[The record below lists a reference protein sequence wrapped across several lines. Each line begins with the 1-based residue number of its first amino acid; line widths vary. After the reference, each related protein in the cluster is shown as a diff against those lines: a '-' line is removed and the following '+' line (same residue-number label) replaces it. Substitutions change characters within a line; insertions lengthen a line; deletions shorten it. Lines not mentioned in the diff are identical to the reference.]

1 MTMTKSEQRRLR
13 ILLVIADPGQ
23 ARKLGCMLA
32 QAVDPSCEARAA
44 ATLRQATDALSAEA
58 FDAVLLNLSLSDSQG
73 LGTLE
78 PIQAATRAP
87 ILVLADNCSHVY
99 MEELV
104 QRGIQ
109 GYLPL
114 EALGAQTLHGAILVA
129 VERGRTE
136 QVLRQAHA
144 KYHAIIE
151 ELEDAYFE
159 VDLKGNY
166 TYLNQAAEQHFQR
179 SRHEII
185 GANYKKLTTEEHR
198 QKLFKAFSEV
208 YRTGI
213 SGQIVDNE
221 ILRPDGTITY
231 TEMSVALIRDEQGR
245 PTGFR
250 GISRDVTERKSAE
263 RALRASEE
271 RYRLILASIEDG
283 YYELDLNGRM
293 TFFNDAMAKI
303 SGYDKDWLLRVDN
316 RAYMHPDVAE
326 KVYRAYNEVYRTGKP
341 DPSLQYEIIRAD
353 GARRFMECSVSL
365 MVDAQGRPIG
375 FRGVARDVTER
386 KQAEQELAEAKAR
399 AEEATRAKSEFLA
412 NMSHEIRTPMN
423 GIIGMYNLL
432 MTTELSPE
440 QADFVETGKRS
451 ADSLLSLINDI
462 LDFSKIEAGK
472 LEIETIDFDLRKTV
486 EEMVSLPALQAHL
499 KGLEFACQL
508 DPEVPALV
516 RGDPGRLRQVF
527 MNLAMNAIKFT
538 KKGEVVFHVSL
549 EKEDEKTAVVRF
561 SVKDTGIG
569 IPKAGRER
577 LFQSFQQVDAST
589 TRMFGGTGLG
599 LAIAKQ
605 LTRLMD
611 GTIGLASK
619 PGEGSNFWFTLRFE
633 KQPDVPVRLFN
644 LPETVRTKRILIVD
658 DNKTNLTILAG
669 YLKHWGCACDQ
680 ATSGEMALSLMHAVA
695 KAGAPY
701 DLVISDMLMP
711 GMDGAELGRR
721 IKADA
726 ALKEALLI
734 MLTSQGLRG
743 DAAAM
748 REIGFAAYLTKP
760 VRRSQLFDC
769 IVTVLNRVPAQQVDF
784 KKGQLVT
791 SYSLSEAKRRSLRI
805 LLAEDNAINQKLAMH
820 LLARFGFRADAVAN
834 GREAVQ
840 ALSQTPY
847 DLVLMDVQMPEMDG
861 LAATRAIRDPDSP
874 VLNHSVPIVAM
885 TAHAMIGDRDKCLA
899 AGMSDY
905 VAKPIQPNLLLQTIE
920 RLLGVAPRPASNSG
934 PISNA

>member
-1 MTMTKSEQRRLR
+1 MTTRENNGRLR
-13 ILLVIADPGQ
+13 ILLVMADTEQ
-23 ARKLGCMLA
+23 ARKVGCLLA
-32 QAVDPSCEARAA
+32 QAVDPSYDARVAASLPQVSEAL
-44 ATLRQATDALSAEA
+44 TVQS
-58 FDAVLLNLSLSDSQG
+58 FDAVLLNLSLPDCQG
-73 LGTLE
+73 LGVLE
-78 PIQAATRAP
+78 LIQSATRAP
-87 ILVLADNCSHVY
+87 ILILADSRSHIH

-104 QRGIQ
+104 QRDVQAYLPVEGLKTQALSGAIRVAVQRGRDEQGLRQ
-109 GYLPL
+109 GY
-114 EALGAQTLHGAILVA
+114 
-129 VERGRTE
+129 
-136 QVLRQAHA
+136 A

-166 TYLNQAAEQHFQR
+166 TYVNKTAERHFQR
-179 SRHEII
+179 PRHAII
-185 GANYKKLTTEEHR
+185 GANYKELTPETQIE
-198 QKLFKAFSEV
+198 KSFKAFNEV

-213 SGQIVDNE
+213 SGKIVDNE
-221 ILRPDGTITY
+221 ILLPDGSVAH
-231 TEMSVALIRDEQGR
+231 TEISVALMRDDKGH
-245 PTGFR
+245 PIGFR
-250 GISRDVTERKSAE
+250 GISRDVTERK
-263 RALRASEE
+263 
-271 RYRLILASIEDG
+271 
-283 YYELDLNGRM
+283 
-293 TFFNDAMAKI
+293 
-303 SGYDKDWLLRVDN
+303 
-316 RAYMHPDVAE
+316 
-326 KVYRAYNEVYRTGKP
+326 
-341 DPSLQYEIIRAD
+341 
-353 GARRFMECSVSL
+353 
-365 MVDAQGRPIG
+365 
-375 FRGVARDVTER
+375 
-386 KQAEQELAEAKAR
+386 QAEQELVEAKAR

-538 KKGEVVFHVSL
+538 KKGEVVFRVSL
-549 EKEDEKTAVVRF
+549 ETEDEKTAVVRF
-561 SVKDTGIG
+561 SFKDTGIG

-611 GTIGLASK
+611 GTIGLTSK
-619 PGEGSNFWFTLRFE
+619 PGEGSTFWFTLRFE
-633 KQPDVPVRLFN
+633 KQPDIPVRLFN

-711 GMDGAELGRR
+711 GLDGAELGRR
-721 IKADA
+721 IKADP

-791 SYSLSEAKRRSLRI
+791 SYSLSEAKRRGLRI

-820 LLARFGFRADAVAN
+820 LLSRFGFSADAVTN

-861 LAATRAIRDPDSP
+861 LAATRAIRDADSS
-874 VLNHSVPIVAM
+874 VLNHAVPIVAM

-899 AGMSDY
+899 AGMNDY
-905 VAKPIQPNLLLQTIE
+905 ISKPIQPNLLLQTME
-920 RLLGVAPRPASNSG
+920 RLLGVAPRPAGNSG

>member
-1 MTMTKSEQRRLR
+1 MTMTKNERRLR
-13 ILLVIADPGQ
+13 ILLVITDPGQ

-32 QAVDPSCEARAA
+32 QAVDPAYEVRAA
-44 ATLRQATDALSAEA
+44 ATLLQATDALSAEA

-73 LGTLE
+73 LGALE

-87 ILVLADNCSHVY
+87 ILVLADNRSHIY

-129 VERGRTE
+129 VERGRAE
-136 QVLRQAHA
+136 QGLRRGHA
-144 KYHAIIE
+144 KYHATIE

-159 VDLKGNY
+159 VDLKGIY
-166 TYLNQAAEQHFQR
+166 TYVNQAATTNFMR
-179 SRHEII
+179 SRHEIV
-185 GANYKKLTTEEHR
+185 GVSYKNLTTETHA
-198 QKLFKAFSEV
+198 QKIFKAFNEV
-208 YRTGI
+208 YRTGVP
-213 SGQIVDNE
+213 GRIVDNE
-221 ILRPDGTITY
+221 ILLPDGSVAY
-231 TEMSVALIRDEQGR
+231 TEISVALMRDDQGH
-245 PTGFR
+245 PIGFR
-250 GISRDVTERKSAE
+250 GISRDVTERK
-263 RALRASEE
+263 
-271 RYRLILASIEDG
+271 
-283 YYELDLNGRM
+283 
-293 TFFNDAMAKI
+293 
-303 SGYDKDWLLRVDN
+303 
-316 RAYMHPDVAE
+316 
-326 KVYRAYNEVYRTGKP
+326 
-341 DPSLQYEIIRAD
+341 
-353 GARRFMECSVSL
+353 
-365 MVDAQGRPIG
+365 
-375 FRGVARDVTER
+375 
-386 KQAEQELAEAKAR
+386 QAEHELAAAKAR

-499 KGLEFACQL
+499 KWLEFACQL

-611 GTIGLASK
+611 GTIGLTSK

-669 YLKHWGCACDQ
+669 YLKHWGCGCDM
-680 ATSGEMALSLMHAVA
+680 ASSGEMALSLMHAVA

-721 IKADA
+721 IKADPE
-726 ALKEALLI
+726 LKEALLI

-748 REIGFAAYLTKP
+748 GQIGFAAYLTKP

-769 IVTVLNRVPAQQVDF
+769 IVTVLNRMPAQQVAF

-791 SYSLSEAKRRSLRI
+791 RYSLSEAKRRSLRI

-820 LLARFGFRADAVAN
+820 LLARFGFIADAVTN

-861 LAATRAIRDPDSP
+861 LAATRVIRDPDSP

-885 TAHAMIGDRDKCLA
+885 TAHAMIGDRDKCLS
-899 AGMSDY
+899 AGMNDY
-905 VAKPIQPNLLLQTIE
+905 IAKPIQPNLLLQTIE
-920 RLLGVAPRPASNSG
+920 RLLGVAPRPAGNSG

>member
-1 MTMTKSEQRRLR
+1 MTTKKSDRRIR
-13 ILLVIADPGQ
+13 ILMVLEDPAHAGRMG
-23 ARKLGCMLA
+23 AMLA
-32 QAVDPSCEARAA
+32 QADDPGFEVRWA
-44 ATLRQATDALSAEA
+44 ATPASATTVVAGEA
-58 FDAVLLNLSLSDSQG
+58 FDLLLLHLSRPDGQG
-73 LGTLE
+73 LAALDT
-78 PIQAATRAP
+78 IQAATCTP
-87 ILVLADNCSHVY
+87 IVLLADNHTHIY

-114 EALGAQTLHGAILVA
+114 EGLDARTLAGALWVA
-129 VERGRTE
+129 GERGRAE
-136 QVLRQAHA
+136 QQLRRSQA
-144 KYHAIIE
+144 KYHTIIE

-166 TYLNQAAEQHFQR
+166 IYVNQTAARHFKR
-179 SRHEII
+179 PRHEIV
-185 GANYKKLTTEEHR
+185 GFNYKNMTTDANA
-198 QKLFKAFSEV
+198 QKLFKAYNEI
-208 YRTGI
+208 YRTGGTGRI
-213 SGQIVDNE
+213 IDNE
-221 ILRPDGTITY
+221 LLLPDGSMAF
-231 TEMSVALIRDEQGR
+231 TEISVALMRDEQGQ
-245 PTGFR
+245 PIGFR
-250 GISRDVTERKSAE
+250 GISRDVTAKKLAD

-283 YYELDLNGRM
+283 YYELDLHGRL
-293 TFFNDAMAKI
+293 TFFNDAMAHMLA
-303 SGYDKDWLLRVDN
+303 YDKDWLLRVDN
-316 RAYMHPDVAE
+316 RAYMTEAMAE
-326 KVYRAYNEVYRTGKP
+326 KVYQAYNEVYHTGKP
-341 DPSLQYEIIRAD
+341 NPGLEYEIVRGD
-353 GARRFMECSVSL
+353 GARRFVECSASL
-365 MVDAQGRPIG
+365 MSDDQGRPVG
-375 FRGVARDVTER
+375 FRGVARDITER
-386 KQAEQELAEAKAR
+386 KQVEQELAQSKAR

-451 ADSLLSLINDI
+451 ADSLLSVINDI

-472 LEIETIDFDLRKTV
+472 IEIESLDFDLRKTV

-508 DPEVPALV
+508 DPDVPALV

-538 KKGEVVFHVSL
+538 KKGEVVFRVVV
-549 EKEDEKTAVVRF
+549 EKEDDKEVGVHF

-569 IPKAGRER
+569 IPKASRER

-589 TRMFGGTGLG
+589 TRVFGGTGLG

-605 LTRLMD
+605 LTELM
-611 GTIGLASK
+611 GGRIGVHSK
-619 PGEGSNFWFTLRFE
+619 LGEGSTFWFSLRFE
-633 KQPDVPVRLFN
+633 KQPDVPVRLFD
-644 LPETVRTKRILIVD
+644 LPETVRSKRILIVD

-669 YLKHWGCACDQ
+669 YLKHWGCGCDQ
-680 ATSGEMALSLMHAVA
+680 ATGAEMALSLMQAVA

-701 DLVISDMLMP
+701 DLVITDMLMP

-721 IKADA
+721 IKADPA
-726 ALKEALLI
+726 IKEAILI

-748 REIGFAAYLTKP
+748 REIGFGAYLTKP

-769 IVTVLNRVPAQQVDF
+769 IVTVLNRAPAQQVDL
-784 KKGQLVT
+784 KKGPLVT
-791 SYSLSEAKRRSLRI
+791 SYTLSEDKRRNVRI

-820 LLARFGFRADAVAN
+820 LMSRFGFHADAVTN

-840 ALSQTPY
+840 ALAQTRY

-861 LAATRAIRDPDSP
+861 LAATRAIRDPGSP
-874 VLNHSVPIVAM
+874 VLNHGVPIVAM

-899 AGMSDY
+899 AGMNDY
-905 VAKPIQPNLLLQTIE
+905 VSKPIQPNLLLQTIE
-920 RLLGVAPRPASNSG
+920 RLLGGAARPAGDSTALPPS
-934 PISNA
+934 

>member
-1 MTMTKSEQRRLR
+1 MTTTKSDRRLR
-13 ILLVIADPGQ
+13 ILSIIGDLEQ

-32 QAVDPSCEARAA
+32 QAVDPSYEVRAA
-44 ATLRQATDALSAEA
+44 ATLLQATDALSAEA
-58 FDAVLLNLSLSDSQG
+58 FDAVLLNLSLPDSQG
-73 LGTLE
+73 LGALE
-78 PIQAATRAP
+78 LIQAASCAP
-87 ILVLADNCSHVY
+87 ILILADNRSHIY

-109 GYLPL
+109 AYLPL
-114 EALGAQTLHGAILVA
+114 EALGAQILHGAILVA

-136 QVLRQAHA
+136 QGLRRAHA
-144 KYHAIIE
+144 KYYAIIE

-166 TYLNQAAEQHFQR
+166 TYVNKTAVRHFQR
-179 SRHEII
+179 PLHEII
-185 GANYKKLTTEEHR
+185 GVNYKKLTPEPQIE
-198 QKLFKAFSEV
+198 KSFKAFNEV
-208 YRTGI
+208 YRTGL
-213 SGQIVDNE
+213 SGRIVDNE
-221 ILRPDGTITY
+221 ILLTDGSVAH
-231 TEMSVALIRDEQGR
+231 TEISVALMRDDQGK
-245 PTGFR
+245 PIGFR
-250 GISRDVTERKSAE
+250 GIS
-263 RALRASEE
+263 
-271 RYRLILASIEDG
+271 
-283 YYELDLNGRM
+283 
-293 TFFNDAMAKI
+293 
-303 SGYDKDWLLRVDN
+303 
-316 RAYMHPDVAE
+316 
-326 KVYRAYNEVYRTGKP
+326 
-341 DPSLQYEIIRAD
+341 
-353 GARRFMECSVSL
+353 
-365 MVDAQGRPIG
+365 
-375 FRGVARDVTER
+375 RDVTER
-386 KQAEQELAEAKAR
+386 KQAEQELAGAKAR
-399 AEEATRAKSEFLA
+399 AEEATLAKSEFLA

-538 KKGEVVFHVSL
+538 KKGEVVFRVSL
-549 EKEDEKTAVVRF
+549 ETENENTAVVRF

-611 GTIGLASK
+611 GTIGLTSK
-619 PGEGSNFWFTLRFE
+619 PGEGSTFWFTLRFE
-633 KQPDVPVRLFN
+633 KQPDIPVRLFN

-669 YLKHWGCACDQ
+669 YLKHWGCGCDM
-680 ATSGEMALSLMHAVA
+680 ATGGEMALSLMHAVA

-701 DLVISDMLMP
+701 DLVITDMLMP
-711 GMDGAELGRR
+711 AMDGAELGRR
-721 IKADA
+721 IKADPV
-726 ALKEALLI
+726 LKEALLI

-748 REIGFAAYLTKP
+748 RQIGFAAYLTKP

-769 IVTVLNRVPAQQVDF
+769 IVTVLNRAPAQQVDF
-784 KKGQLVT
+784 KKDQLVT
-791 SYSLSEAKRRSLRI
+791 SYALSEAKRRSLRI

-820 LLARFGFRADAVAN
+820 LLSRFGFRADAVTN

-840 ALSQTPY
+840 ALAQTPY

-861 LAATRAIRDPDSP
+861 LAATRAIRDPDSS

-885 TAHAMIGDRDKCLA
+885 TAHAMIGDRDKCLT
-899 AGMSDY
+899 AGMNDY

-920 RLLGVAPRPASNSG
+920 RLLGVAPRPASHAGSVT
-934 PISNA
+934 SA

>member
-1 MTMTKSEQRRLR
+1 MTSKKSDRRLR
-13 ILLVIADPGQ
+13 ILSVIEDPEQ

-32 QAVDPSCEARAA
+32 QADAPCYEVRVA
-44 ATLRQATDALSAEA
+44 ATLFLATEALSAES
-58 FDAVLLNLSLSDSQG
+58 FDAILLNLSLADSQG
-73 LGTLE
+73 LGVLE
-78 PIQAATRAP
+78 RVQAASRAP
-87 ILVLADNCSHVY
+87 ILILADHRSHIY
-99 MEELV
+99 MDELFE
-104 QRGIQ
+104 RGVQ
-109 GYLPL
+109 GYLPMEEL
-114 EALGAQTLHGAILVA
+114 RPQTLHGAIRVA
-129 VERGRTE
+129 VLRGRTE
-136 QVLRQAHA
+136 LGLRQVHA
-144 KYHAIIE
+144 KYLAIIE

-159 VDLKGNY
+159 VDLKGS
-166 TYLNQAAEQHFQR
+166 YLYVNKAAEQHFQR
-179 SRHEII
+179 PRHAII
-185 GANYKKLTTEEHR
+185 GANYKKLTPEAHT
-198 QKLFKAFSEV
+198 QKLFKAFNDV
-208 YRTGI
+208 YRTRN
-213 SGQIVDNE
+213 SGRIVDNE
-221 ILRPDGTITY
+221 ILLTDGTIVH
-231 TEMSVALIRDEQGR
+231 TEMSVALMRDDQGR
-245 PTGFR
+245 PIGFR
-250 GISRDVTERKSAE
+250 GISRDVTERKMAE

-293 TFFNDAMAKI
+293 IFFNDAMAKI

-316 RAYMHPDVAE
+316 RAYMQPEVAE
-326 KVYRAYNEVYRTGKP
+326 KVYRAYNEVYRTGKS

-353 GARRFMECSVSL
+353 GVRRYMECSVSL

-375 FRGVARDVTER
+375 FRGVARDITER
-386 KQAEQELAEAKAR
+386 KQAEQELAGAKAR

-486 EEMVSLPALQAHL
+486 EEMISLPALQAHL

-538 KKGEVVFHVSL
+538 KKGEVVFRVSL
-549 EKEDEKTAVVRF
+549 EKEDEKAAVVHF

-577 LFQSFQQVDAST
+577 LFQSFQQVDTST

-611 GTIGLASK
+611 GTIGVTSK
-619 PGEGSNFWFTLRFE
+619 RGEGSTFWFTLRFE
-633 KQPDVPVRLFN
+633 KQPDIPVRLFN

-669 YLKHWGCACDQ
+669 YLKHWGCACDL
-680 ATSGEMALSLMHAVA
+680 ATGGEMALSLMHAVA

-701 DLVISDMLMP
+701 DLVITDMLMP
-711 GMDGAELGRR
+711 AMDGAELGRR
-721 IKADA
+721 IKADPV
-726 ALKEALLI
+726 LKEALLI

-748 REIGFAAYLTKP
+748 GQIGFAAYLTKP

-769 IVTVLNRVPAQQVDF
+769 IVTVLNRMPAQQVDF

-791 SYSLSEAKRRSLRI
+791 RYSLCEAKRRSLRI
-805 LLAEDNAINQKLAMH
+805 LLAEDNAINQKLALH
-820 LLARFGFRADAVAN
+820 LLSRFGFRADAVAN
-834 GREAVQ
+834 GREALQ

-861 LAATRAIRDPDSP
+861 LAATRAIRDRDSS
-874 VLNHSVPIVAM
+874 VLNHAVPIVAM
-885 TAHAMIGDRDKCLA
+885 TAHAMIGDREKCLS
-899 AGMSDY
+899 AGMNDY
-905 VAKPIQPNLLLQTIE
+905 VAKPIQPNLLLQAIE
-920 RLLGVAPRPASNSG
+920 RLLCRESVSA
-934 PISNA
+934 